1 MSKLLICSK
10 AFNQSTSTLSLDD
23 GYQSLVLLLG
33 SILGELPVQ
42 NTVRVD
48 IGDNLAGAEGVDQR
62 LEEKALVKVVLVSE
76 VGDDRIGGLL
86 GVVEGNLGEQVV
98 NNVVVDDLVEE
109 VTTDEAETAVNG
121 REGTLNESPCI
132 RIVVG
137 YRRVS
142 VVQVGN
148 GN

>member
-1 MSKLLICSK
+1 MSNLLKNSK
-10 AFNQSTSTLSLDD
+10 ASDQSTPTLSLDD

-48 IGDNLAGAEGVDQR
+48 IGDNLAGGKGVDQR
-62 LEEKALVKVVLVSE
+62 LEEQALVKMVLVSE
-76 VGDDRIGGLL
+76 VGDDGIGGLL
-86 GVVEGNLGEQVV
+86 SVVEGNLGEQVV

-109 VTTDEAETAVNG
+109 VTTNEAEAAVNG
-121 REGTLNESPCI
+121 RERTLDEGPCI

-137 YRRVS
+137 HGGVS

>member
-1 MSKLLICSK
+1 MSKLLIYSK
-10 AFNQSTSTLSLDD
+10 AFDQSTSTLSLGD

-48 IGDNLAGAEGVDQR
+48 IGDNLAGGEGVDQR
-62 LEEKALVKVVLVSE
+62 LEEKALVEVVLVSE
-76 VGDDRIGGLL
+76 VGNDRIGGLL
-86 GVVEGNLGEQVV
+86 SVVEGNLGEQVV

-109 VTTDEAETAVNG
+109 VTTDEAEAAVNG
-121 REGTLNESPCI
+121 GEGTLNEGPCI

-137 YRRVS
+137 HRRVS